1 MHKAYAAYF
10 NAVEIDFALN
20 VRKSP
25 IPLKKIKA
33 EVRLVP
39 PSMCKSGCGLHAG
52 HENEKGDFLSH
63 VWDHCCRLSCNAAKR
78 AF

>member
-25 IPLKKIKA
+25 VPLQQIKI
-33 EVRLVP
+33 EVESLY
-39 PSMCKSGCGLHAG
+39 LA
-52 HENEKGDFLSH
+52 
-63 VWDHCCRLSCNAAKR
+63 
-78 AF
+78 